1 MEKDNGTTFPY
12 ELNQFA
18 CWYLIAGIE
27 HYLHFADMDI
37 QCDTLLRELQ
47 RAREWDE
54 QHGGYSNSE
63 RFDKLEQ
70 AILERRAELR
80 REDFYVV

>member
-1 MEKDNGTTFPY
+1 MAGSNKTTYPY

-54 QHGGYSNSE
+54 QYGGYDYSE
-63 RFDKLEQ
+63 RFEELEQ
-70 AILERRAELR
+70 AIRERRAELR
-80 REDFYVV
+80 REDLRVV